1 MASVVP
7 VVLVGLIITGVV
19 AAVAFAVTLR
29 APGGPTPIDAITK
42 LVWSLYF
49 AIHAVLVLLLSESR
63 EVTPLLSITA
73 YCGGVLMFACAVAAL
88 VAFLVFERRV
98 RAIR

>member
-1 MASVVP
+1 MASVIP
-7 VVLVGLIITGVV
+7 VVLVGLLITGVI
-19 AAVAFAVTLR
+19 AAVGFVLTVR
-29 APGGPTPIDAITK
+29 APGGPTPIDALAK

-49 AIHAVLVLLLSESR
+49 AIHAVLVLLMSESR

-88 VAFLVFERRV
+88 VAFLAFERRV
-98 RAIR
+98 RSGR

>member
-1 MASVVP
+1 MASVLP
-7 VVLVGLIITGVV
+7 VVLIGLLITGVI
-19 AAVAFAVTLR
+19 AAVGFVLTLR
-29 APGGPTPIDAITK
+29 APGGPTPIDALSK

-49 AIHAVLVLLLSESR
+49 AIHAVLVLLMSESR
-63 EVTPLLSITA
+63 EVAPLLSITA

-98 RAIR
+98 RSGR